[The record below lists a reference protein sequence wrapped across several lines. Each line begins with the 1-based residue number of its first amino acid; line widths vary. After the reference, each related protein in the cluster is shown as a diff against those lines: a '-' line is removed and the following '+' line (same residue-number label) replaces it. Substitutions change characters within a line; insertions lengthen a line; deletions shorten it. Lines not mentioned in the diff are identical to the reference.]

1 MSNLIQNSDYH
12 ALLGVRETEY
22 AIKSIKDSFEDRLAA
37 ALNLQRVTAPLFLA
51 KGSGI
56 NDDLSGVERKAT
68 FRVKDDEERE
78 AECLFSLAK
87 WKRMVLA
94 DYGFEQGEGLYT
106 DMNAIRPDEECL
118 DNLHSVYVD
127 QWDWERVIRE
137 EDRNLDFLKAIVVR
151 IYEAIRQT
159 EHTVHW
165 QYPQIK
171 PILPDAITFVHAE
184 ELQERYPDLTPRER
198 ENKITQQYG
207 AVFLIGIG
215 GQLAD
220 GKIHDDRAP
229 DYDDWSTPTTPG
241 KKGLNGD
248 ILLWYPL
255 LNRVFELSS
264 MGIRVSPDVLVKQL
278 DLANAQARKAYM
290 WHKRL
295 LNGELPLSIGGGI
308 GQSRLCMFML
318 RKLHIGEV
326 HTSVW
331 PQEMI
336 DLCLQAGVN
345 LL

>member
-1 MSNLIQNSDYH
+1 MPNLIQNPEYQS
-12 ALLGVRETEY
+12 LLGVRETEY
-22 AIKSIKDSFEDRLAA
+22 AIKSIKDSFEDRLSA

-68 FRVKDDEERE
+68 FCVKDDGERE

-94 DYGFEQGEGLYT
+94 DYGFELGEGLYT

-127 QWDWERVIRE
+127 QWDWERVIRD
-137 EDRNLDFLKAIVVR
+137 EDRNLDFLKSIVIR
-151 IYEAIRQT
+151 IYEALRQT

-165 QYPQIK
+165 QHPQIK
-171 PILPDAITFVHAE
+171 PILPETITFVHAE
-184 ELQERYPDLTPRER
+184 DLLELYPNMTPRER
-198 ENKITQQYG
+198 ENEITKKHG

-215 GQLAD
+215 GELAD
-220 GKIHDDRAP
+220 GTIHDNRAP
-229 DYDDWSTPTTPG
+229 DYDDWTTPTTSG

-264 MGIRVSPDVLVKQL
+264 MGIRVSPDVLLQQL
-278 DLANAQARKAYM
+278 DILGAQSRKEYQ
-290 WHKRL
+290 WHQRL
-295 LNGELPLSIGGGI
+295 LKGELPLTIGGGI

-331 PQEMI
+331 PQAMI
-336 DLCLQAGVN
+336 DQCRQAGVT

>member
-1 MSNLIQNSDYH
+1 MPNLIQNPEYH

-22 AIKSIKDSFEDRLAA
+22 AIKSIKDSFEDRLSA
-37 ALNLQRVTAPLFLA
+37 ALNLQRVSAPLFLA

-56 NDDLSGVERKAT
+56 NDDLSGVERKAA
-68 FRVKDDEERE
+68 FRVLDDEERE
-78 AECLFSLAK
+78 VECLFSLAK

-94 DYGFEQGEGLYT
+94 DYGFELGEGLYT

-127 QWDWERVIRE
+127 QWDWERVIRD
-137 EDRNLDFLKAIVVR
+137 EDRNLDFLKSIVTR
-151 IYEAIRQT
+151 IYEALRQT

-165 QYPQIK
+165 QHPKIK
-171 PILPDAITFVHAE
+171 PILPETITFVHAE
-184 ELQERYPDLTPRER
+184 ELLEMYPDLTPRQR
-198 ENKITQQYG
+198 ENEITKKHG

-215 GQLAD
+215 GELAD
-220 GKIHDDRAP
+220 GRIHDNRAP
-229 DYDDWSTPTTPG
+229 DYDDWSTPTTSG

-255 LNRVFELSS
+255 LDRVFELSS
-264 MGIRVSPDVLVKQL
+264 MGIRVSPDVLLKQL
-278 DLANAQARKAYM
+278 DILNAQARKDTM

-295 LNGELPLSIGGGI
+295 LKGELPLTIGGGI

-331 PQEMI
+331 PQAMI
-336 DLCLQAGVN
+336 DQCRQAGVT

>member
-1 MSNLIQNSDYH
+1 MPNLIRNADYH
-12 ALLGVRETEY
+12 AFMGVRETEY
-22 AIKSIKDSFEDRLAA
+22 AIKSIKDSFEDRLST

-68 FRVKDDEERE
+68 FRVKDDGERE
-78 AECLFSLAK
+78 VECLFSLAK

-94 DYGFEQGEGLYT
+94 DYGFELGEGLYT
-106 DMNAIRPDEECL
+106 DMNAIRPDEPCL

-127 QWDWERVIRE
+127 QWDWERVIRDD
-137 EDRNLDFLKAIVVR
+137 DRNLEFLKSIVIR
-151 IYEAIRQT
+151 IYEALRQT

-165 QYPQIK
+165 QYPKIK
-171 PILPDAITFVHAE
+171 PILPETLTFVHAE
-184 ELQERYPDLTPRER
+184 ELLEMYPDLTPRER
-198 ENKITQQYG
+198 ENEITKKHG

-215 GQLAD
+215 GELAD
-220 GKIHDDRAP
+220 GTIHDDRAP

-264 MGIRVSPDVLVKQL
+264 MGIRVSPEVLIKQL
-278 DLANAQARKAYM
+278 DLVNAQSRKEYS
-290 WHKRL
+290 WHQRL
-295 LNGELPLSIGGGI
+295 LNGELPLTIGGGI

-331 PQEMI
+331 PQAMI
-336 DLCLQAGVN
+336 DQCHQAGVT